1 MDQIN
6 VAIIGLGMRGTA
18 LLDLILDTM
27 PDVRIC
33 GISDLYEDR
42 MLRARQI
49 IVDKRGYA
57 PEMASDYR
65 RLLLLPELDAV
76 ITPSSWEAHIDICID
91 AMQAGKYA
99 ASEVGGAYSIDQC
112 FELVRTYEKTGV
124 PVMLLENCCYGL
136 EEMTVLNMVKQG
148 LFGELVH
155 CEGGYQHD
163 LREEVAT
170 GKEMRH
176 YRLHNYMHRN
186 AEVYPTHELG
196 PISKYLN
203 INRGNRMLTLTSMA
217 SRSGGVNEWIRTRRG
232 SEHENASYPFA
243 MGDIVTTSIK
253 CAHGET
259 ILLTH
264 DTTLP
269 RPYSR
274 GGRVQGT
281 RGIWLEDKH
290 GVLLDN
296 ALAGDGEGHEFRDLE
311 AYYDD
316 YMHPLWREYR
326 DHVVGGHDGI
336 DYLVMRAFVEAV
348 KARTAV
354 PIDAYD
360 MASWMAVSVLS
371 EQSVAMG
378 SMPVPV
384 PDFTNGRW
392 LNREPFVRSKYCLE
406 EVCGECF

>member
-1 MDQIN
+1 MEQIN

-18 LLDLILDTM
+18 LLNMILDTM
-27 PDVRIC
+27 PDVRVC
-33 GISDLYEDR
+33 GLSDLYEDR
-42 MLRARQI
+42 MLCARQT
-49 IVDKRGYA
+49 VTDKRGNT
-57 PEMASDYR
+57 PEIAADYR
-65 RLLLLPELDAV
+65 RLLLLPEVDAV

-91 AMQAGKYA
+91 AMQAGKYV
-99 ASEVGGAYSIDQC
+99 ASEVGGAYSVEQC
-112 FELVRTYEKTGV
+112 FELVRTYEKTRV

-136 EEMTVLNMVKQG
+136 EEMTVLNMVKKG
-148 LFGELVH
+148 MFGELVH

-170 GKEMRH
+170 GGEARH
-176 YRLHNYMHRN
+176 YRLRNYMHRN

-196 PISKYLN
+196 PISKFLN

-217 SRSGGVNEWIRTRRG
+217 SRSGGVNQWIRSRRG
-232 SEHENASYPFA
+232 ENYENAAYPFA

-281 RGIWLEDKH
+281 KGIWMEDKH
-290 GVLLDN
+290 GVLLDG
-296 ALAGDGEGHEFRDLE
+296 GDAHEFRDLE
-311 AYYDD
+311 EYYNEH
-316 YMHPLWREYR
+316 MHPLWREYR
-326 DHVVGGHDGI
+326 DHAVGGHDGI
-336 DYLVMRAFVEAV
+336 DFLVMRAFVEAV
-348 KARTAV
+348 KSRTAV

-360 MASWMAVSVLS
+360 MASWMVVSALS
-371 EQSVAMG
+371 EQSIAMG
-378 SMPVPV
+378 SMPVPI

-392 LNREPFVRSKYCLE
+392 MNREPYVRSRYCLE
-406 EVCGECF
+406 EVCSECF